1 MSQFKTNLSQL
12 VRRQMQLNAAGVA
25 TVQGDR
31 RRTWRELGDR
41 VARLAGALRGLGAG
55 AGDRVAMLALNS
67 DRYYEFYFGSAWAGT
82 VFVPI
87 NTRLAPAEIVYWL
100 NDSECSVL
108 LIDDTFLEPWRQI
121 ASQVPSVKEVV
132 YVGDGDVPE
141 GLHGY
146 ESLIAA
152 AEVATPSD
160 RGGDD
165 LAGLFYTGGTTGRSK
180 GVMLSHRGLSLNPLQ
195 AQPYFGFLP
204 QDRFLHA
211 APMFHLADGFFCM
224 ASATVGATSVFVPAF
239 EPQLVLE
246 TLESQEITQAL
257 LVPTMIN
264 MTVHHAGVESY
275 DLSSLRGIMY
285 GASPMPEAVIKRAME
300 VLPNARFFQAYGQT
314 ETSPILTILGP
325 EHHLTSGPFAGRL
338 ESCGQAVSGVDIQIQ
353 DEVGREVPVGEV
365 GEICACEGDNIM
377 LGYWN
382 MPNVTAETLRGGW
395 LHTGDGG
402 RMDEDGFVY
411 IVDRVKDMIISG
423 GENVYSAEVE
433 NAVYQH
439 PAVAECAV
447 IGIPHEKWGEQV
459 HAIVR
464 LKDGAE
470 ASEAELIS
478 HCKERIA
485 NYKCPRSV
493 DFRSEPLPLSGAGK
507 ILKKDLRAPFWE
519 GQDRAVH

>member
-1 MSQFKTNLSQL
+1 M
-12 VRRQMQLNAAGVA
+12 
-25 TVQGDR
+25 
-31 RRTWRELGDR
+31 
-41 VARLAGALRGLGAG
+41 
-55 AGDRVAMLALNS
+55 
-67 DRYYEFYFGSAWAGT
+67 
-82 VFVPI
+82 FVPI

-100 NDSECSVL
+100 NDSESAVL
-108 LIDDTFLEPWRQI
+108 MVDDAFLEHFRQI
-121 ASQVPSVKEVV
+121 RGEIPSVKEVV
-132 YVGDGDVPE
+132 YTGDGEVPD
-141 GLHGY
+141 GMHSY
-146 ESLIAA
+146 EALLEAA
-152 AEVATPSD
+152 SPAAPSD

-195 AQPYFGFLP
+195 AQPFFGF
-204 QDRFLHA
+204 QAEDRFLHA

-224 ASATVGATSVFVPAF
+224 AAATVGATNVFIPAF
-239 EPQLVLE
+239 EAQLVLE
-246 TLESQEITQAL
+246 TVQQAEITQAL

-264 MTVHHAGVESY
+264 MTVHHPEAASY
-275 DLSSLRGIMY
+275 DLSGLRGIMY
-285 GASPMPEAVIKRAME
+285 GASPMPEAVITKALE

-325 EHHLTSGPFAGRL
+325 EHHQTEGPHAGRL
-338 ESCGQAVSGVDIQIQ
+338 KSCGQAVSGVDIQIQ
-353 DEVGREVPVGEV
+353 DEQGREVPRGEV
-365 GEICACEGDNIM
+365 GEICARGDNIM

-382 MPNVTAETLRGGW
+382 LPEVTEETLRGGW

-402 RMDEDGFVY
+402 RMDDDGFVY

-464 LKDGAE
+464 LNEGDE
-470 ASEAELIS
+470 ATEGELIS
-478 HCKERIA
+478 HCKQLIA